1 LSIGCS
7 VEFVVSSVTTK
18 GQQNL
23 LLGLSLAVV
32 DILLELRA
40 LSVEEVVVRVV
51 DAVVTRTCIVSI
63 PTLVAE
69 VLRNQSVRK
78 VREDIDETNGDDID
92 SGRITEMGQTLLIWS
107 LSLIHHQYKSKLSF
121 ERFPYI
127 VHRHVR
133 LRKWVVIGRD

>member
-1 LSIGCS
+1 MSIGCS
-7 VEFVVSSVTTK
+7 IEYVVSSVTTE

-23 LLGLSLAVV
+23 LLSLRLAVV
-32 DILLELRA
+32 DVLLELRA

-51 DAVVTRTCIVSI
+51 DAIVTRTCVVSI

-78 VREDIDETNGDDID
+78 VREDIDETNRDDID
-92 SGRITEMGQTLLIWS
+92 SGRITEMGQTLLVWS
-107 LSLIHHQYKSKLSF
+107 LS
-121 ERFPYI
+121 I

-133 LRKWVVIGRD
+133 LRKWVVIGRDWGH